1 MKNPNSSCERLRFVC
16 RPYHV
21 RVKPSRH
28 ASDRAAFKRVRTP
41 HARPSVLK
49 EPCAKS
55 SCADANP
62 TRGSDPSQGGLPFE
76 HTGSRRARAPRPGR
90 TALAG
95 RGTRADRRRVA
106 ALVPTE
112 RRSGEE
118 RRTGAERRTP
128 ESVAEHIRN
137 ALQLLTNVAE
147 SGTLDEESLRDLDA
161 AMFRLRF
168 ALDRFEARQ

>member
-1 MKNPNSSCERLRFVC
+1 METTMPADRRSLADR
-16 RPYHV
+16 
-21 RVKPSRH
+21 
-28 ASDRAAFKRVRTP
+28 RAA
-41 HARPSVLK
+41 AR
-49 EPCAKS
+49 
-55 SCADANP
+55 D
-62 TRGSDPSQGGLPFE
+62 
-76 HTGSRRARAPRPGR
+76 
-90 TALAG
+90 
-95 RGTRADRRRVA
+95 DRRRVA

-118 RRTGAERRTP
+118 RRSGAERRTP